1 MNTYVI
7 LKKGKALLAN
17 KDKGKA
23 RKFNGQ
29 RKALNFIENMIRVAT
44 RQKLT
49 KADFNLVKVDTG
61 EFKKFTM

>member
-7 LKKGKALLAN
+7 LKKGKAVLAN
-17 KDKGKA
+17 KEKKKA

-29 RKALNFIENMIRVAT
+29 RKALNFIENMCRVAT

-49 KADFNLVKVDTG
+49 RKDFELVKVDTG
-61 EFKKFTM
+61 KFKKFTV